1 MGRLKMIPFKII
13 DKFADKT
20 IADRGER
27 WTVPRK
33 TVFDALL
40 RLNKPVTAYQLCVP
54 YMLKK

>member
-1 MGRLKMIPFKII
+1 MIPFKII